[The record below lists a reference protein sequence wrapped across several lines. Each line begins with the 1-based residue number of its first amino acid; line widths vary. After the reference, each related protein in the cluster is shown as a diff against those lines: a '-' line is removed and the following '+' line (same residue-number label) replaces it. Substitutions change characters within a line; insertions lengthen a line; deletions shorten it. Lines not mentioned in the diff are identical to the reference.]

1 MKLVECIPNI
11 SEGKNKTII
20 NKIVKE
26 IDSVDGVTILD
37 VDSGIDTNRTVITFV
52 GKPEDVIKGAYKCI
66 KSSIELIDM
75 NIHTGSHSRMG
86 ATDVC
91 PIVPISNISVKEC
104 IEYSNI
110 LADKVAANLDLP
122 VFLYEESALKEE
134 RINLANIRE
143 GEYEGLKNKL
153 KIKKWLP
160 DYGPS
165 SPHKTAGVVA
175 IGVRK
180 ILIAYNINLNTKN
193 KKIATDIALD
203 IREQG
208 RNKRNKSGKFERD
221 KDGNTIKVP
230 GIFKKCKAV
239 GWYIEEYDQA
249 QVSINLTDYETTPI
263 HLVFEEVRK
272 QANKR
277 GVRVTGSELVG
288 LVPLD
293 AMVIAGK
300 YYLRKQKNSTGVPE
314 SEIIKN
320 AIQSLGLSN
329 LQTFSPKEKI
339 IEYAVK
345 KEEKLINMKINNFL
359 DLLSSNSPA
368 PGGGSVSALTI
379 ALSASLTSMVANLT
393 MGLKKWDPIYLEMCR
408 IAENCQYIKF
418 NMQKLIDLDTNAFNE
433 LMLCYRMPKNNK
445 ININNRKNA
454 IDAALKNA
462 TEIPFEIL
470 NNSLSIIK
478 LGEDVLKLGNPNAL
492 SDAGVA
498 IELAYAGSFSA
509 YYNILINLKDVDDKI
524 YIKETKEKSK
534 IIIKKIQKIH
544 LNAHEK
550 INKILITNE

>member
-1 MKLVECIPNI
+1 MKLIECIPNI

-26 IDSVDGVTILD
+26 IDSVEGITVLD

-86 ATDVC
+86 STDVC
-91 PIVPISNISVKEC
+91 PLVPISNISVKEC
-104 IEYSNI
+104 VKYSNI
-110 LADKVAANLDLP
+110 LADKVAKNLGLP
-122 VFLYEESALKEE
+122 VFLYEESALKKE

-143 GEYEGLKNKL
+143 GEFEGLETKFKV
-153 KIKKWLP
+153 KDWIP
-160 DYGPS
+160 DYGPL
-165 SPHKTAGVVA
+165 SPHKTAGAVA

-193 KKIATDIALD
+193 KSIATDIALD

-221 KDGNTIKVP
+221 INGNTIKIP

-300 YYLRKQKNSTGVPE
+300 YYLRKQKYSTGVPE

-320 AIQSLGLSN
+320 AIQSLGLNN
-329 LQTFSPKEKI
+329 LQTFSPNDKI
-339 IEYAVK
+339 IEYAVE

-359 DLLSSNSPA
+359 DLLSTNSPA
-368 PGGGSVSALTI
+368 PGGGSVSALAI

-393 MGLKKWDPIYLEMCR
+393 IGLKKWDNIYLDMCH
-408 IAENCQYIKF
+408 IAEKSQNIKF
-418 NMQKLIDLDTNAFNE
+418 NMEKLIDLDTNAFNE
-433 LMLCYRMPKNNK
+433 LILCYRMPKNNK
-445 ININNRKNA
+445 ININKRLKA
-454 IDAALKNA
+454 IDLALKNA
-462 TEIPFEIL
+462 TEIPFKIL

-478 LGEDVLKLGNPNAL
+478 LAKDVSNSGNPNAL

-498 IELAYAGSFSA
+498 VELAYAGSFSA
-509 YYNILINLKDVDDKI
+509 YYNILINLKDINDKI
-524 YIKETKEKSK
+524 YIKETKNKSK
-534 IIIKKIQKIH
+534 TIIKKIEDIYLYVHK
-544 LNAHEK
+544 K